1 MLPEAFRGI
10 MKKNNNK
17 VVIIK
22 DYTPFYVFVSQNKV
36 DRRILNRCPN
46 HTTPYSIYSIYT
58 VYSTYIF
65 NDNVIRR
72 MINMFNLH
80 LLWLFVSAGP

>member
-1 MLPEAFRGI
+1 MLLEAFRGI

-22 DYTPFYVFVSQNKV
+22 DYTPLYVFVFQNKV

-58 VYSTYIF
+58 VYIF
-65 NDNVIRR
+65 NENVIRR
-72 MINMFNLH
+72 MLNMLNLH
-80 LLWLFVSAGP
+80 LLWLFVTAGP